1 MLWFVGLGISGPDSL
16 SDKTKK
22 IISDADVVYFE
33 QFTSPMKNDESQ
45 KIKEIAKGEFKFAPR
60 WLVEDGKEIL
70 DNSKIK
76 NVVMVSYGDP
86 YIATTHIELR
96 TRAVQEKIQTDTIH
110 ASSAITSLVGECG
123 LHYYK
128 VGRTVTVMSGIP
140 SSTAYYTI
148 YENLRIGNH
157 TVVLL
162 EYNQNENFFL
172 NPKDAIQSL
181 LESER
186 EQVRRVISDST
197 YGVVASRIGQQD
209 QKIVAGSFASLKNM
223 DFGNPPHTIVIPGTL
238 HFTESDA
245 LKALAKCIDGPNDN
259 SSKIER
265 IASQMMKKYI
275 PMVRRALEQVTP
287 YYKDTKEFQSVLE
300 NAELYIRDAELF
312 FEQGKDELAILSIG
326 YADGLVD
333 ALRIAKGLEPETNP

>member
-45 KIKEIAKGEFKFAPR
+45 KIKEITKGEFKFAPR

-70 DNSKIK
+70 DNSKTK
-76 NVVMVSYGDP
+76 NIVMVSYGDP

-96 TRAVQEKIQTDTIH
+96 TRAVQAKIQTDTIH

-148 YENLRIGNH
+148 YENLRVGNH

-181 LESER
+181 LESEK

-209 QKIVAGSFASLKNM
+209 QKIVAGSFASLKNT

-245 LKALAKCIDGPNDN
+245 LKAMAKCIDEPNDN

-287 YYKDTKEFQSVLE
+287 YYKDAKEFHSVLE
-300 NAELYIRDAELF
+300 NAELYVRDAELF